1 MKFPLR
7 CTQKKRFETIFNE
20 GIETEFISIE
30 RIIRSGKLAMSH
42 HIKMNYCQT
51 FTNATAAK
59 DLKKLCTTVWC
70 NYEILEADMQSD
82 DFFGT

>member
-1 MKFPLR
+1 MDEISF
-7 CTQKKRFETIFNE
+7 KKERFETIFNE

-30 RIIRSGKLAMSH
+30 KIIRSGKLAMSH

-59 DLKKLCTTVWC
+59 DLKSCG
-70 NYEILEADMQSD
+70 QR
-82 DFFGT
+82 FGVII

>member
-1 MKFPLR
+1 
-7 CTQKKRFETIFNE
+7 
-20 GIETEFISIE
+20 
-30 RIIRSGKLAMSH
+30 MSH

-59 DLKKLCTTVWC
+59 DLKKLWTTVWC

-82 DFFGT
+82 DFLGHNLPK